1 MEPKA
6 RVNNDDNESN
16 LLSKSSEGKLS
27 NTNKSRVWILIPF
40 MILCLFMFLSIFM
53 SWMYQSNTIKM
64 SVPGKMTLEF
74 TYPLRVFI
82 DEKRESTIHFK
93 LLDKTLNLKPTVIL
107 LTEENTHIIHTSDKD
122 GKLSNKITLNPSEP
136 GMAIN
141 VRITERKWARRFCN
155 FQLEVQTGNMSGVQY
170 SEIHSINVFPWRFP
184 KHLTILTTVFLTM
197 IAAIVAI
204 LNLWFNYFQSGKEKE
219 VEPSE

>member
-1 MEPKA
+1 MEQKEQF
-6 RVNNDDNESN
+6 NNNNIIESN
-16 LLSKSSEGKLS
+16 EDKSFYWRKSKALVVIPLFIVFFLFLLGIFTS
-27 NTNKSRVWILIPF
+27 WI
-40 MILCLFMFLSIFM
+40 
-53 SWMYQSNTIKM
+53 YQSDTVKM
-64 SVPGKMTLEF
+64 HIPGKMTLEF